1 MEQLIMMSNKT
12 KRNHGYKTRLIKG
25 LPNPFLSWN
34 KANDN
39 VCVPLKVKDSN
50 KIQFSSSKKIRL
62 APFPKLEDQKV
73 TQKRHSSSF
82 KLLAPNN
89 NRKINDQKRLNNIL
103 PKINLSNSSFL
114 DNSNNN
120 NNNHNDSKRK
130 SFSFFKNNIKK
141 QNSLEKKFIKKY
153 CALSEA
159 GKDRKLLRMYGEE
172 CEINPKGGEIPLRQY
187 KTMMINDQND
197 CESVK
202 KYIMFMKLSVD
213 LNDKQ
218 TINDYIDLWNQ
229 YLEAFMNDPD
239 AYNELAQ
246 VYLMVNEY
254 DKAAFCLEEL
264 LLYSPN
270 DYKVLNKLG
279 DIYTSK
285 NNSEDAKMGIK
296 FYSRSILI
304 QPTPRAFFGIQNCAS
319 IIIKKE
325 KRLDDKTKKLVDIS
339 KKELT
344 KLYADTEFKNFDVNK
359 IFNV

>member
-1 MEQLIMMSNKT
+1 MSVDLSEIDKSIEQWNKHTFQEYKDWLFKQITSNQETSVFLKCHIENFLKQY
-12 KRNHGYKTRLIKG
+12 KRQIGIEENFLLKKLFFIHLELKNHKEAFNILIK
-25 LPNPFLSWN
+25 
-34 KANDN
+34 
-39 VCVPLKVKDSN
+39 LKKTFGDD
-50 KIQFSSSKKIRL
+50 K
-62 APFPKLEDQKV
+62 
-73 TQKRHSSSF
+73 
-82 KLLAPNN
+82 
-89 NRKINDQKRLNNIL
+89 
-103 PKINLSNSSFL
+103 
-114 DNSNNN
+114 
-120 NNNHNDSKRK
+120 
-130 SFSFFKNNIKK
+130 
-141 QNSLEKKFIKKY
+141 
-153 CALSEA
+153 
-159 GKDRKLLRMYGEE
+159 KLLRMRSEE
-172 CEINPKGGEIPLRQY
+172 GEIDPKRGEVAIQRY
-187 KTMMINDQND
+187 KYMMINDQND
-197 CESVK
+197 NESMK

-296 FYSRSILI
+296 FYSRSIII

>member
-1 MEQLIMMSNKT
+1 
-12 KRNHGYKTRLIKG
+12 
-25 LPNPFLSWN
+25 
-34 KANDN
+34 
-39 VCVPLKVKDSN
+39 
-50 KIQFSSSKKIRL
+50 
-62 APFPKLEDQKV
+62 
-73 TQKRHSSSF
+73 
-82 KLLAPNN
+82 
-89 NRKINDQKRLNNIL
+89 
-103 PKINLSNSSFL
+103 
-114 DNSNNN
+114 
-120 NNNHNDSKRK
+120 
-130 SFSFFKNNIKK
+130 
-141 QNSLEKKFIKKY
+141 
-153 CALSEA
+153 
-159 GKDRKLLRMYGEE
+159 
-172 CEINPKGGEIPLRQY
+172 
-187 KTMMINDQND
+187 
-197 CESVK
+197 
-202 KYIMFMKLSVD
+202 MKLSVD

-218 TINDYIDLWNQ
+218 TINDYIELWNQ

>member
-1 MEQLIMMSNKT
+1 MSIDLSEIDKSIGQWNKHT
-12 KRNHGYKTRLIKG
+12 FQEYKDWLFKQITSNQETSIFLKCHIENFLKNYKRQIGIEENFLLKKLFFIHLELKNHKEAFNILIKLIKTFG
-25 LPNPFLSWN
+25 
-34 KANDN
+34 ND
-39 VCVPLKVKDSN
+39 K
-50 KIQFSSSKKIRL
+50 
-62 APFPKLEDQKV
+62 
-73 TQKRHSSSF
+73 
-82 KLLAPNN
+82 
-89 NRKINDQKRLNNIL
+89 
-103 PKINLSNSSFL
+103 
-114 DNSNNN
+114 
-120 NNNHNDSKRK
+120 
-130 SFSFFKNNIKK
+130 
-141 QNSLEKKFIKKY
+141 
-153 CALSEA
+153 
-159 GKDRKLLRMYGEE
+159 KLLRMGSEE
-172 CEINPKGGEIPLRQY
+172 GEIDPKRGEVAIQRY
-187 KTMMINDQND
+187 KYMMINDQND
-197 CESVK
+197 NESMK

-270 DYKVLNKLG
+270 NYKVLNKLG
-279 DIYTSK
+279 DIYASK
-285 NNSEDAKMGIK
+285 NNAEDAKMGIK

-325 KRLDDKTKKLVDIS
+325 KRLDDKTKNLVDIS

>member
-1 MEQLIMMSNKT
+1 MSVDLSEIDKSIEQWNKHTFQEYKDWLFKQITSNQETSIFLKCHIENFLKQY
-12 KRNHGYKTRLIKG
+12 KRQIGIEENFLLKKLFFIHLELKNHKEAFNILIKLKNTFG
-25 LPNPFLSWN
+25 
-34 KANDN
+34 ND
-39 VCVPLKVKDSN
+39 K
-50 KIQFSSSKKIRL
+50 
-62 APFPKLEDQKV
+62 
-73 TQKRHSSSF
+73 
-82 KLLAPNN
+82 
-89 NRKINDQKRLNNIL
+89 
-103 PKINLSNSSFL
+103 
-114 DNSNNN
+114 
-120 NNNHNDSKRK
+120 
-130 SFSFFKNNIKK
+130 
-141 QNSLEKKFIKKY
+141 
-153 CALSEA
+153 
-159 GKDRKLLRMYGEE
+159 KLLRMGSEE
-172 CEINPKGGEIPLRQY
+172 GEIDPKRGEVAIQRY
-187 KTMMINDQND
+187 KYLMINDQND
-197 CESVK
+197 NESMK

>member
-1 MEQLIMMSNKT
+1 MPIIEPKGLRGLRGITSLSESEYNSFVTDNKDLIARHNYDPKYISNLYSNKQFIDT
-12 KRNHGYKTRLIKG
+12 FGENAFDQAKAAGYDLSARNEL
-25 LPNPFLSWN
+25 
-34 KANDN
+34 
-39 VCVPLKVKDSN
+39 LKN
-50 KIQFSSSKKIRL
+50 KIIGDTFVET
-62 APFPKLEDQKV
+62 FG
-73 TQKRHSSSF
+73 
-82 KLLAPNN
+82 
-89 NRKINDQKRLNNIL
+89 NDK
-103 PKINLSNSSFL
+103 
-114 DNSNNN
+114 
-120 NNNHNDSKRK
+120 
-130 SFSFFKNNIKK
+130 
-141 QNSLEKKFIKKY
+141 
-153 CALSEA
+153 
-159 GKDRKLLRMYGEE
+159 KLLRMGSEE
-172 CEINPKGGEIPLRQY
+172 GEIDPKRGEVAIQRY
-187 KTMMINDQND
+187 KYMMINDQND
-197 CESVK
+197 NESMK

-270 DYKVLNKLG
+270 NYKVLNKLG
-279 DIYTSK
+279 DIYASK
-285 NNSEDAKMGIK
+285 NNAEDAKIGIK
-296 FYSRSILI
+296 FYSRSIII

-325 KRLDDKTKKLVDIS
+325 KRLDDKTKNLVDIS

>member
-1 MEQLIMMSNKT
+1 MSIDLSEIDKSIEQWNKHTFQEYKDWLFKQITSNQETSIFLKCHIENFLKNY
-12 KRNHGYKTRLIKG
+12 KRQIGIEENFLLKKLFFIHLELKNHKEAFNILIKLIKTFG
-25 LPNPFLSWN
+25 
-34 KANDN
+34 ND
-39 VCVPLKVKDSN
+39 K
-50 KIQFSSSKKIRL
+50 
-62 APFPKLEDQKV
+62 
-73 TQKRHSSSF
+73 
-82 KLLAPNN
+82 
-89 NRKINDQKRLNNIL
+89 
-103 PKINLSNSSFL
+103 
-114 DNSNNN
+114 
-120 NNNHNDSKRK
+120 
-130 SFSFFKNNIKK
+130 
-141 QNSLEKKFIKKY
+141 
-153 CALSEA
+153 
-159 GKDRKLLRMYGEE
+159 KLLRMGSEE
-172 CEINPKGGEIPLRQY
+172 GEIDPKRGEVAIQRY
-187 KTMMINDQND
+187 KYMMINDQND
-197 CESVK
+197 NESMK

-270 DYKVLNKLG
+270 NYKVLNKLG
-279 DIYTSK
+279 DIYASK
-285 NNSEDAKMGIK
+285 NNAEDAKMGIK

-325 KRLDDKTKKLVDIS
+325 KRLDDKTKNLVEIS